1 MRRLDLLPSAPFY
14 PTASELHRAAECVA
28 PWALGLSEA
37 EEAPGEWAEFGRRCH
52 VGAEMLAHG
61 QGMIEALSR
70 ALPEPPHK
78 QTDAIIAVIEVMA
91 PVIERDVAECKG
103 SSSGHS
109 TWFVE
114 QGVAWR
120 PGFPDDE
127 AKLVQRK
134 PGERLCGWFSGTV
147 DLAYVRADGVL
158 IVVDWKF
165 GPMEHVRGEPAQD
178 SCQGFFL
185 ALALCTAL
193 QIRGSSAG
201 VVVARFERRM
211 VREDGIEVDG
221 HDITQGELD
230 AWAKTLAGLARRID
244 SAVDA
249 APKLSAACG
258 KCRAK
263 QGCQAWD
270 ALEVSVLAEVDG
282 GNVEAL
288 CRPPTNQ
295 GDVRA
300 LYHAIEAAES
310 AVENWREWVRAWCL
324 LHAEGVEIGLGLKL
338 KAGEKS
344 SRVAVQTAEALALI
358 ESVVGPN
365 AIETKRKSS
374 LGAIEK
380 AVKEAAGAGITSKT
394 DRDKARRKAV
404 EDAFVRLTEGGAI
417 LEKGARWGVSVV
429 RSDGTETVWM
439 KGDSDE

>member
-1 MRRLDLLPSAPFY
+1 MRCLELLPSTPFY

-28 PWALGLSEA
+28 PWALGLPEA
-37 EEAPGEWAEFGRRCH
+37 EESPGEWAEFGRR
-52 VGAEMLAHG
+52 MHG
-61 QGMIEALSR
+61 FAEALAEDRRGAPPRNR
-70 ALPEPPHK
+70 ANDGSPGTGE
-78 QTDAIIAVIEVMA
+78 DAIWWHL
-91 PVIERDVAECKG
+91 RDHLDGDYQAHR
-103 SSSGHS
+103 SASP
-109 TWFVE
+109 WLVE

-127 AKLVQRK
+127 ARLVQRE
-134 PGERLCGWFSGTV
+134 PGERLRGWFSGTV

-158 IVVDWKF
+158 VVVDWKF

-185 ALALCTAL
+185 ALALCAAL
-193 QIRGSSAG
+193 EIRGSSAG

-258 KCRAK
+258 KCKAK
-263 QGCQAWD
+263 QGCPAWD
-270 ALEVSVLAEVDG
+270 ALEAAIFGEVAG
-282 GNVEAL
+282 ESWQCLLKA
-288 CRPPTNQ
+288 PKAPA
-295 GDVRA
+295 DVRVR
-300 LYHAIEAAES
+300 YHAAEAAE
-310 AVENWREWVRAWCL
+310 AAAERWKDEARAYL
-324 LHAEGVEIGLGLKL
+324 MTHSEGVEIGLGLKL
-338 KAGEKS
+338 RAKQSGHKA
-344 SRVAVQTAEALALI
+344 VLQTKESMALI
-358 ESVVGPN
+358 ESVAGRN
-365 AIETKRKSS
+365 ALLTRSN

-380 AVKEAAGAGITSKT
+380 AVKEAAGAGIVSKS
-394 DRDKARRKAV
+394 DRDKARRVAV
-404 EDAFVRLTEGGAI
+404 ENAFARLTEGGAI

-439 KGDSDE
+439 KGEEE

>member
-1 MRRLDLLPSAPFY
+1 LAPFY

-28 PWALGLSEA
+28 PWALGLPET
-37 EEAPGEWAEFGRRCH
+37 EEAPGEWAAFGRRMHEAAERLAKPFTLPAEYNDLPTSMMSHVEAAIEADRAH
-52 VGAEMLAHG
+52 VGGRWDKL
-61 QGMIEALSR
+61 
-70 ALPEPPHK
+70 
-78 QTDAIIAVIEVMA
+78 MA
-91 PVIERDVAECKG
+91 
-103 SSSGHS
+103 
-109 TWFVE
+109 E

-127 AKLVQRK
+127 AKLVQRE
-134 PGERLCGWFSGTV
+134 PGERLRGRFSGTV

-158 IVVDWKF
+158 VVVDWKF
-165 GPMEHVRGEPAQD
+165 GPREHINGEPAQD

-193 QIRGSSAG
+193 EIRGSSSG

-211 VREDGIEVDG
+211 VREDGIEVDA
-221 HDITQGELD
+221 HDITQSELD

-244 SAVDA
+244 STVDA

-263 QGCQAWD
+263 QGCPAWG

-288 CRPPTNQ
+288 CRPPMSQ
-295 GDVRA
+295 GDARA
-300 LYHAIEAAES
+300 LYYAIEAAEG
-310 AVENWREWVRAWCL
+310 AVANWREWVRAWCL
-324 LHAEGVEIGLGLKL
+324 LHPEGIDIGLGLKL

-344 SRVAVQTAEALALI
+344 SRAVVQTVEAMTLI
-358 ESVVGPN
+358 ESVAGPN

-380 AVKEAAGAGITSKT
+380 AVKEAAGAGIVSKS
-394 DRDKARRKAV
+394 DRDKARKKAV
-404 EDAFVRLTEGGAI
+404 EDAFARLTEGGAI

-429 RSDGTETVWM
+429 RSDGSETVWM
-439 KGDSDE
+439 KGEEE

>member
-1 MRRLDLLPSAPFY
+1 VRRLDLLPLAPFY

-28 PWALGLSEA
+28 PWALGLPET
-37 EEAPGEWAEFGRRCH
+37 EEAPGEWAAFGRRMHEAAERLAKPFTLPAEYNDLPTSMMSHVKTAIEADRAH
-52 VGAEMLAHG
+52 VGGRWDKL
-61 QGMIEALSR
+61 
-70 ALPEPPHK
+70 
-78 QTDAIIAVIEVMA
+78 MA
-91 PVIERDVAECKG
+91 
-103 SSSGHS
+103 
-109 TWFVE
+109 E

-127 AKLVQRK
+127 AKLVQRE
-134 PGERLCGWFSGTV
+134 PGERLRGRFSGTV

-158 IVVDWKF
+158 VVVDWKF

-193 QIRGSSAG
+193 EFRGSSAG

-258 KCRAK
+258 KCKAK
-263 QGCQAWD
+263 QGCPAWD
-270 ALEVSVLAEVDG
+270 ALEAAIFGEVAG
-282 GNVEAL
+282 ESWQCLLEA
-288 CRPPTNQ
+288 PKAPA
-295 GDVRA
+295 DVRVR
-300 LYHAIEAAES
+300 YHAAEAAE
-310 AVENWREWVRAWCL
+310 AAAERWKDEARAYL
-324 LHAEGVEIGLGLKL
+324 MTHSEGVEIGLGLKL
-338 KAGEKS
+338 RAKQSGHKT
-344 SRVAVQTAEALALI
+344 VLQTKESMALI
-358 ESVVGPN
+358 ESVAGRN
-365 AIETKRKSS
+365 ALLTRSN

-380 AVKEAAGAGITSKT
+380 AVKEAAGAGIVSKS
-394 DRDKARRKAV
+394 DRDKARRVAV
-404 EDAFVRLTEGGAI
+404 ENAFARLTEGGAI

-429 RSDGTETVWM
+429 RSDGSETVWM
-439 KGDSDE
+439 KGQEDE

>member
-28 PWALGLSEA
+28 PWALGLPEV
-37 EEAPGEWAEFGRRCH
+37 EESPGEWAEFGRRMHAAAECLALGKVRHEHFDASCESALEH
-52 VGAEMLAHG
+52 VTCLLDDDITTAKVFVWPDGRAAGIRAEMG
-61 QGMIEALSR
+61 I
-70 ALPEPPHK
+70 
-78 QTDAIIAVIEVMA
+78 
-91 PVIERDVAECKG
+91 
-103 SSSGHS
+103 
-109 TWFVE
+109 
-114 QGVAWR
+114 AWR

-211 VREDGIEVDG
+211 VREDGIEVDA

-249 APKLSAACG
+249 TPKLSAACG
-258 KCRAK
+258 KCKAK
-263 QGCQAWD
+263 QGCPAWD

-310 AVENWREWVRAWCL
+310 TVENWREWVRAWCL
-324 LHAEGVEIGLGLKL
+324 LHAEGVEIGLGLRL

-344 SRVAVQTAEALALI
+344 SRAVVQTAEALALI
-358 ESVVGPN
+358 ESVAGPN

-380 AVKEAAGAGITSKT
+380 AVKNATGAGITSKT
-394 DRDKARRKAV
+394 DRDKARKKAL
-404 EDAFVRLTEGGAI
+404 EDAFARLTEGGAI